1 MAEDSGERGEV
12 HEDIPPDSQSHEP
25 DTADEE
31 DDNETETI
39 GSDED
44 EEDEDEDEEEDED
57 EPKLK
62 NARMTG
68 YMTQLYRNGDATS
81 SFLVAGDKMFI
92 GTHNGNIHVL
102 ALPSF
107 QSLRVYHAHSASIS
121 SISISPFPP
130 PIPDPR
136 SEAVNRAVSQAINES
151 QKAASVASGSSSP
164 AAQRAP
170 RQQVIPNTPSNAI
183 YIATSSIDGNV
194 CIASLVDIKDVQLR
208 NFARPVQAVAL
219 SPEYK
224 NDRSYISGGTAGNL
238 VLTVGGRS
246 GTNATSTTTGTAAAT
261 ASGWLGTIGL
271 GGNSGKDT
279 VLHSGEGIIS
289 TVKWSLSGKY
299 VVWVNEQGIKIMR
312 SNIGLES
319 ADLDSAWKRIAHIDR
334 PQDSGWEEMAAV
346 WKARAEW
353 IDESSLE
360 TDDDGLGPKASS
372 PVVTKLRQQAAKNKD
387 PIEKLVVGWG
397 STIWIIHVHSGGVGV
412 GKHAGERT
420 VGRAEIIKILRMDCI
435 ISGLSLY
442 TPTLLL
448 VLAYVKP
455 DDEDAEEAPT
465 QKGHKS
471 KLSNASTGSEPRGGI
486 QRRQNAVPPEL
497 RLIELSTSEEIDTD
511 GLIVSRFE
519 RLSAADYHLG
529 VLPAAKR
536 PATTQTSRT
545 TLETLA
551 GMGSGMWN
559 ATINATTLLS
569 SGQSIRSVGS
579 GDSASQ
585 TGSLGPRNKY
595 IRPQQAAHPN
605 IAAPGMKIFI
615 HSPYD
620 CILATKRDLS
630 DHLSWLLEFHK
641 YEDAWNLLDDH
652 PEIISS
658 SAEKLA
664 EIGPGTPE
672 RHDTGDFYD
681 DASSVKETA
690 ARLIDSSVE
699 KEKRRIGELWIQQLI
714 TDDDWVMAGQIC
726 GKVLGSSSRWEHWVW
741 IFAGANKFDEIAN
754 YIPTTQ
760 LKPPLPSTI
769 YEVVLGHYIATDR
782 LRLKELLDVWPPE
795 LFGIR
800 TVTTALENQVKYRE
814 VREDSVED
822 GEMGRDW
829 RIVKECLGKLYL
841 ADGRPKDALKCYM
854 QLQDAD
860 TAMTLIKD
868 YHLID
873 AVAEDIPGLVLIRV
887 TKEQMKSA
895 SRKELEETTADVI
908 TLLVDEAQRGL
919 VRPEAVIT
927 QLQDKD
933 MPLYLFFYIRAL
945 WNGDSQDE
953 KSAEARER
961 MLVESRA
968 HVEQFAD
975 VAIQAFASYD
985 RSLLMEFLK
994 SSTSYTFEKATQV
1007 CEERDYIPELVY
1019 LYSKT
1024 GQTKRALFLIID
1036 RLADVSQAIN
1046 FAKEQADKDLW
1057 EDLLDYSMDK
1067 PRFIR
1072 GLLEEVGTA
1081 IDPIT
1086 LVRRIPEGLEI
1097 DGLRD
1102 GLSRMIKEYEIQ
1114 HSISSGVARVLR
1126 GEVATAQNTLRSGQR
1141 KGVKFDVV
1149 IKAEDHIDVTPV
1161 DVAAPAAEHDN
1172 KDNDGL
1178 AAVRAQK
1185 PIRPGH
1191 CVGCHEP
1198 FTEGEQETLTVAS
1211 LLIESGDM
1219 FPESSLIGQARLR
1232 FAEGSWPSFVVR
1244 PHAKCSEVGVGVV
1257 WQAATHWLLHN
1268 GTAGLFTVSTLP
1280 TLLYIQYTRA
1290 SPHATL
1296 CTPRLPPSQPTRT
1309 EGTMPRI
1316 RRYRVFLVFAA
1327 IVVFTFYNF
1336 WQTGPENQSRA
1347 ASFGTSQYGDGKSAQ
1362 SGNRDGAKGGDP
1374 VRPVVDIQG
1383 IAHSADPLPVA
1394 AAKPTSAKP
1403 VLEGDTQVVANGV
1416 PIIDEPGTS
1425 EALVAIQTAPPTP
1438 VAITA
1443 DDTVDENGQKKTI
1456 HWKKPT
1462 EDYPVAAED
1471 LIHLPTG
1478 TPKKMPRI
1486 QFDFPAESAE
1496 ARLIREDRR
1505 DKVKDEFLHAWN
1517 GYKKYAWGHDEVGP
1531 VKGGFRDPFCGWAAT
1546 IVDSLDTL
1554 WIMGLKDEFEEALET
1569 VKKIDFTT
1577 SHKSSIPVF
1586 ETTIRYLGGLL
1597 AAYDISGAKYLALL
1611 DKATELGEILM
1622 GVFDTPN
1629 RMPVLHYNWQPQ
1641 SANERHR
1648 AAGSSNF
1655 AELGSLS
1662 MEFTRLAQLT
1672 GEHKYYDAV
1681 ARITNA
1687 LVEWQ
1692 TRGTEI
1698 KGIFPDSVDASGCNS
1713 TYVPEEEPVAPSQN
1727 ATKVFP
1733 RRPFADDMVCRPQG
1747 LTAGPARQSYSMGG
1761 GQDSTYEYFSKMW
1774 LLLGG
1779 LDSTYRTLYTDT
1791 MDAIRNRLLYRPL
1804 IPRDAD
1810 GSDRDVLFSAK
1821 MKINPYVPAD
1831 TNHEMIYEATH
1842 LTCFLGGM
1850 VGMGA
1855 KLFGLD
1861 ADLPIAER
1869 LADGCVWAYES
1880 TRSGIMPEDA
1890 RLVPCENP
1898 LDCSWDEEKYYKYL
1912 DPRWSLRAGEIEEY
1926 DVEKA
1931 RKDRVRLEMA
1941 EGKAPAAN
1949 INRKRAISSNSTVAR
1964 IDDEPLPK
1972 IPYVPPSK
1980 TSIPGVPMNPH
1991 ERRLRKSRPD
2001 PYRPY
2006 SHEEYIDN
2014 LFEQNNLPL
2023 GYAKVDSDKYILR
2036 PEAIESV
2043 FYLHRITGSPVWA
2056 TKGWA
2061 MFESIIA
2068 STRTEIGHSAV
2079 TGLNRDKER
2088 RYKQDSMES
2097 FWLAETLKYFYLLY
2111 SEPDVLSLDEWV
2123 LNTEAHPFRRPS

>member
-1 MAEDSGERGEV
+1 MAEDSGERGEA
-12 HEDIPPDSQSHEP
+12 HEAIPPDSRSHKP
-25 DTADEE
+25 DTAD
-31 DDNETETI
+31 DDDENETETN

-44 EEDEDEDEEEDED
+44 EEDEDEDEEEEED

-81 SFLVAGDKMFI
+81 SFLVAGDKMYI

-130 PIPDPR
+130 PTSDPR
-136 SEAVNRAVSQAINES
+136 SEAVNRAISQAINES
-151 QKAASVASGSSSP
+151 QKAASVTSASSSP

-170 RQQVIPNTPSNAI
+170 RQQVIPNIPSNAI

-219 SPEYK
+219 SPDYK
-224 NDRSYISGGTAGNL
+224 NDRTYISGGTAGNL
-238 VLTVGGRS
+238 VVTVGGRS

-289 TVKWSLSGKY
+289 TIKWSLSGKY
-299 VVWVNEQGIKIMR
+299 VVWVNEKGIKIMR

-319 ADLDSAWKRIAHIDR
+319 ADLDSAWKRIAHVDR

-353 IDESSLE
+353 IDESSLG
-360 TDDDGLGPKASS
+360 TDDDGLSTTALS
-372 PVVTKLRQQAAKNKD
+372 PVVTKLRQQTAKNKE

-397 STIWIIHVHSGGVGV
+397 STIWIIHVHPGGVGV
-412 GKHAGERT
+412 GKHAGERS

-448 VLAYVKP
+448 VLAYINP
-455 DDEDAEEAPT
+455 EDEDAEEAPT

-471 KLSNASTGSEPRGGI
+471 KLSTASTGSEPRGGI

-529 VLPAAKR
+529 VLPAAKG
-536 PATTQTSRT
+536 PSTTRTSRT

-569 SGQSIRSVGS
+569 SAQSIRSVGS
-579 GDSASQ
+579 GESASQ
-585 TGSLGPRNKY
+585 AGSLSSKNRSV
-595 IRPQQAAHPN
+595 RPQQPAHPN

-672 RHDTGDFYD
+672 RNDAGGDFYD

-714 TDDDWVMAGQIC
+714 SDGDWVMAGQVC

-741 IFAGANKFDEIAN
+741 IFAGANKFGEIAN

-760 LKPPLPSTI
+760 LQPPLPSTI
-769 YEVVLGHYIATDR
+769 YEVVLGHYIVTDR

-800 TVTTALENQVKYRE
+800 TVTTALENQLKYRE

-822 GEMGRDW
+822 GQVGRDW

-887 TKEQMKSA
+887 TKEQIKSA

-919 VRPEAVIT
+919 VRPESVIT

-945 WNGDSQDE
+945 WNGDSQDD

-961 MLVESRA
+961 MLVESRT

-975 VAIQAFASYD
+975 VAVQAFASYD
-985 RSLLMEFLK
+985 RALLMEFLK

-1149 IKAEDHIDVTPV
+1149 VKAEDHIDVAPV
-1161 DVAAPAAEHDN
+1161 DVAAPAADKDN
-1172 KDNDGL
+1172 KDSDNVE
-1178 AAVRAQK
+1178 APCARK

-1191 CVGCHEP
+1191 CVGCGEP
-1198 FTEGEQETLTVAS
+1198 FTEGEQETLVGFACGHVFHLS
-1211 LLIESGDM
+1211 HLLEYTHPSRPSTPPSVDLDEDGQ
-1219 FPESSLIGQARLR
+1219 FVQNHSIGAKVTHARL
-1232 FAEGSWPSFVVR
+1232 
-1244 PHAKCSEVGVGVV
+1244 
-1257 WQAATHWLLHN
+1257 L
-1268 GTAGLFTVSTLP
+1268 
-1280 TLLYIQYTRA
+1280 
-1290 SPHATL
+1290 
-1296 CTPRLPPSQPTRT
+1296 
-1309 EGTMPRI
+1309 
-1316 RRYRVFLVFAA
+1316 
-1327 IVVFTFYNF
+1327 
-1336 WQTGPENQSRA
+1336 
-1347 ASFGTSQYGDGKSAQ
+1347 
-1362 SGNRDGAKGGDP
+1362 
-1374 VRPVVDIQG
+1374 
-1383 IAHSADPLPVA
+1383 
-1394 AAKPTSAKP
+1394 
-1403 VLEGDTQVVANGV
+1403 
-1416 PIIDEPGTS
+1416 
-1425 EALVAIQTAPPTP
+1425 
-1438 VAITA
+1438 
-1443 DDTVDENGQKKTI
+1443 
-1456 HWKKPT
+1456 
-1462 EDYPVAAED
+1462 
-1471 LIHLPTG
+1471 
-1478 TPKKMPRI
+1478 
-1486 QFDFPAESAE
+1486 
-1496 ARLIREDRR
+1496 R
-1505 DKVKDEFLHAWN
+1505 DK
-1517 GYKKYAWGHDEVGP
+1517 
-1531 VKGGFRDPFCGWAAT
+1531 
-1546 IVDSLDTL
+1546 
-1554 WIMGLKDEFEEALET
+1554 
-1569 VKKIDFTT
+1569 
-1577 SHKSSIPVF
+1577 
-1586 ETTIRYLGGLL
+1586 
-1597 AAYDISGAKYLALL
+1597 ISG
-1611 DKATELGEILM
+1611 GC
-1622 GVFDTPN
+1622 
-1629 RMPVLHYNWQPQ
+1629 PVEH
-1641 SANERHR
+1641 
-1648 AAGSSNF
+1648 AG
-1655 AELGSLS
+1655 
-1662 MEFTRLAQLT
+1662 
-1672 GEHKYYDAV
+1672 
-1681 ARITNA
+1681 
-1687 LVEWQ
+1687 
-1692 TRGTEI
+1692 
-1698 KGIFPDSVDASGCNS
+1698 
-1713 TYVPEEEPVAPSQN
+1713 
-1727 ATKVFP
+1727 
-1733 RRPFADDMVCRPQG
+1733 
-1747 LTAGPARQSYSMGG
+1747 
-1761 GQDSTYEYFSKMW
+1761 
-1774 LLLGG
+1774 
-1779 LDSTYRTLYTDT
+1779 
-1791 MDAIRNRLLYRPL
+1791 
-1804 IPRDAD
+1804 
-1810 GSDRDVLFSAK
+1810 
-1821 MKINPYVPAD
+1821 
-1831 TNHEMIYEATH
+1831 
-1842 LTCFLGGM
+1842 
-1850 VGMGA
+1850 
-1855 KLFGLD
+1855 
-1861 ADLPIAER
+1861 
-1869 LADGCVWAYES
+1869 
-1880 TRSGIMPEDA
+1880 
-1890 RLVPCENP
+1890 
-1898 LDCSWDEEKYYKYL
+1898 
-1912 DPRWSLRAGEIEEY
+1912 
-1926 DVEKA
+1926 
-1931 RKDRVRLEMA
+1931 
-1941 EGKAPAAN
+1941 
-1949 INRKRAISSNSTVAR
+1949 
-1964 IDDEPLPK
+1964 
-1972 IPYVPPSK
+1972 
-1980 TSIPGVPMNPH
+1980 
-1991 ERRLRKSRPD
+1991 
-2001 PYRPY
+2001 
-2006 SHEEYIDN
+2006 
-2014 LFEQNNLPL
+2014 
-2023 GYAKVDSDKYILR
+2023 
-2036 PEAIESV
+2036 
-2043 FYLHRITGSPVWA
+2043 
-2056 TKGWA
+2056 
-2061 MFESIIA
+2061 
-2068 STRTEIGHSAV
+2068 
-2079 TGLNRDKER
+2079 
-2088 RYKQDSMES
+2088 
-2097 FWLAETLKYFYLLY
+2097 
-2111 SEPDVLSLDEWV
+2111 
-2123 LNTEAHPFRRPS
+2123 